1 MDFYAIKKADKKRKE
16 DQESVFPEFLTRKTK
31 DLMVRSKSFY
41 AVWDQELQLW
51 SKDDYTL
58 RRLVDEDL
66 HEYADKHDCNYQ
78 PLLNYSNGQCNRFR
92 D

>member
-41 AVWDQELQLW
+41 AVWDQEARLW
-51 SKDDYTL
+51 SKDAYTL
-58 RRLVDEDL
+58 PRQEDEPL
-66 HEYADKHDCNYQ
+66 HQ
-78 PLLNYSNGQCNRFR
+78 
-92 D
+92 